1 MRRILTIVVAST
13 LLLAGLTTPAQ
24 AAIPKAGAACAKAGI
39 TQVVKAG
46 AKTTKFTCVKS
57 GKKTVWN
64 KGVVTIAKP
73 APKPTPEPIAS
84 GEPNPSTP
92 TPEPT
97 KDTASSSAADAYKA
111 SGWAKP
117 TSSAAIAAAAT
128 KSFAEYTATKRQ
140 EATVNVVAQAGTPQ
154 YWIDWIKQGVAL
166 IATTFEYPKLTG
178 PYTGFVAKDVEWLKV
193 EFAKVYGQRAADD
206 RAGSFEGA
214 PARGGSDTGVW
225 NLAFIERENLIEKDN
240 VGMKQTPAHE
250 FFHSV
255 QDRAVGSCVPCG
267 TPQWFWE
274 GPAVFVG
281 TQGSNQLGFN
291 KYTDARNWMLD
302 RTKHPGTVK
311 LKLEE
316 VTLNDGSMDPYG
328 IGAIAT
334 EFLVA
339 NVGMAKFVNVYA
351 QIGTGKSFK
360 DAFKAATGVA
370 LSDFYLMFED
380 ARAVL
385 GAPRG

>member
-1 MRRILTIVVAST
+1 
-13 LLLAGLTTPAQ
+13 
-24 AAIPKAGAACAKAGI
+24 
-39 TQVVKAG
+39 
-46 AKTTKFTCVKS
+46 
-57 GKKTVWN
+57 
-64 KGVVTIAKP
+64 
-73 APKPTPEPIAS
+73 
-84 GEPNPSTP
+84 
-92 TPEPT
+92 
-97 KDTASSSAADAYKA
+97 
-111 SGWAKP
+111 
-117 TSSAAIAAAAT
+117 
-128 KSFAEYTATKRQ
+128 
-140 EATVNVVAQAGTPQ
+140 
-154 YWIDWIKQGVAL
+154 
-166 IATTFEYPKLTG
+166 
-178 PYTGFVAKDVEWLKV
+178 
-193 EFAKVYGQRAADD
+193 
-206 RAGSFEGA
+206 
-214 PARGGSDTGVW
+214 
-225 NLAFIERENLIEKDN
+225 
-240 VGMKQTPAHE
+240 MKQTPAHE

-255 QDRAVGSCVPCG
+255 QERAVGSCVSCG

-380 ARAVL
+380 SRAVL
-385 GAPRG
+385 GAPKG